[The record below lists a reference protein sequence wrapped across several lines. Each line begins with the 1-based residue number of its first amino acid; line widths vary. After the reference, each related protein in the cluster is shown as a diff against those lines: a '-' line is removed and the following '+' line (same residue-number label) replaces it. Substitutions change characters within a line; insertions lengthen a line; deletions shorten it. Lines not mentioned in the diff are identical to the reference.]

1 MATIP
6 PPPSYVSPIGLDQA
20 TQKPYFEPAWLQWF
34 LDLAQIL
41 SQAGGTGGIN
51 HEDLASL
58 FGGAAGDHWHL
69 TQTQHDALVDAST
82 AAVVTPAVGASPW
95 TYQNA
100 TGYRVYGVI
109 VGGTVTNVELSRD
122 NATFYSAGVSQ
133 VIVLSNSDYLR
144 LTYAVAPVLAL
155 FPL

>member
-1 MATIP
+1 MANVPAP
-6 PPPSYVSPIGLDQA
+6 PTYVSPIGMDKV
-20 TQKPYFEPAWLQWF
+20 TEKPYFEPAWLQWF

-41 SQAGGTGGIN
+41 SAAGGTGGIS
-51 HEDLASL
+51 HEDLINL
-58 FGGAAGDHWHL
+58 FGGGAGDHWHL
-69 TQTQHDALVDAST
+69 TQAQHDTLTDAST
-82 AAVVTPAVGASPW
+82 AAVVTPTVGASPW

-122 NATFYSAGVSQ
+122 NATFYSAGTSQ
-133 VIVLSNSDYLR
+133 IIVLSNSDYLR
-144 LTYAVAPVLAL
+144 LTYAVAPTLAL